1 MSIDNK
7 IILSG
12 LLVLNTAVVAME
24 KPLATLSK
32 SSGQSSGL
40 TSYLS
45 GYVTS
50 SFDSITN
57 TITNTMSDYAA
68 FRKLGWPPSDEVAMQ
83 ELEKSKIIYTR
94 VNESIQKQSHYEAF
108 LEDCNAITRRTV
120 ICQRVLLA
128 LDSYPDALN
137 LALFC
142 IQHHRRVMNEFDLSR
157 FLAFVNKE
165 QNRSTKG
172 AQDVYQELAKV
183 MVMPNDNELLKDF
196 IKQSTPK
203 KNTGEQEKLAKLEQ
217 EKLAKL
223 EQEKLEQERLAKLE
237 QEKLAEQERLA
248 KLEQER
254 LAEQERLKKDK
265 KTKK

>member
-1 MSIDNK
+1 MNIDNK

-24 KPLATLSK
+24 KPLVTLSK

-94 VNESIQKQSHYEAF
+94 VNESIQKQIHYEVF

-142 IQHHRRVMNEFDLSR
+142 IQYHRRVMNEFDLSR

-183 MVMPNDNELLKDF
+183 MVLPNDNELLKDF
-196 IKQSTPK
+196 IKQSIPK
-203 KNTGEQEKLAKLEQ
+203 KDTDEQEK
-217 EKLAKL
+217 
-223 EQEKLEQERLAKLE
+223 LAKLE

-248 KLEQER
+248 KLEQEKLAKLELER
-254 LAEQERLKKDK
+254 LEKEKLAEQERLKKDK